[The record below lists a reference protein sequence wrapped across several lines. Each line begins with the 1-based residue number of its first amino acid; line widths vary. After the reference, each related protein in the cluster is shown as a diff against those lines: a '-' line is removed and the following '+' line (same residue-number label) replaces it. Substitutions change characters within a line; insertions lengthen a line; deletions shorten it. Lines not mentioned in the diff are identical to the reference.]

1 MDFFFHIGRYFAL
14 LGHSLQRAE
23 KRSVFIRQI
32 FLEIDKIGISSVG
45 IAAFISFFFGA
56 VMALQTSYN
65 MDTPLL
71 PDYLV
76 GLGTRD
82 AILLEFSSTIL
93 CLILAGKVGSNI
105 ASEIGTMRVTEQI
118 DALEIMGL
126 NSASFIVLPKIFA
139 AILSFPLLT
148 ILSMGVGIFGGWL
161 AGVMTGEVASEQY
174 IYGIQYMFIPYYIV
188 YSLVKTVVFSFVIIT
203 ISCYYGYYTEG
214 GALEVGRSSTR
225 AVVSS
230 SLVILIFNLLITNIM
245 L

>member
-1 MDFFFHIGRYFAL
+1 MDFFYHIGRYFAL
-14 LGHSLQRAE
+14 LKLSMQRAE
-23 KRSVFIRQI
+23 KRSVFVHQI
-32 FLEIDKIGISSVG
+32 FVEIDKIGISSVG
-45 IAAFISFFFGA
+45 IAAIISFFFGA

-65 MDTPLL
+65 MSTPLL

-118 DALEIMGL
+118 DALEIMGV
-126 NSASFIVLPKIFA
+126 NSANFIILPKIFA
-139 AILSFPLLT
+139 AVVSFPLLT
-148 ILSMGVGIFGGWL
+148 ILSMGVGIFGGWM
-161 AGVMTGEVASEQY
+161 AGVVSGEIASEQF
-174 IYGIQYMFIPYYIV
+174 IYGIQYASIPYYVI
-188 YSLVKTVVFSFVIIT
+188 YSLVKTVVFSFINIT

-214 GALEVGRSSTR
+214 GALEVGRASTR

>member
-1 MDFFFHIGRYFAL
+1 MDFLFHIGRYFSL
-14 LGHSLQRAE
+14 IKLSLQRAE
-23 KRSVFIRQI
+23 KRSVFTRQI
-32 FLEIDKIGISSVG
+32 FIEIDKIGISSVG

-65 MDTPLL
+65 MSSPML

-118 DALEIMGL
+118 DALETMGI
-126 NSASFIVLPKIFA
+126 NSANFIVLPKIFA
-139 AILSFPLLT
+139 AVISFPLLT
-148 ILSMGVGIFGGWL
+148 ILSMGVGIFGGWS
-161 AGVMTGEVASEQY
+161 AGVITGEISSEQF
-174 IYGIQYMFIPYYIV
+174 IYGVQYLFIPYYII
-188 YSLVKTVVFSFVIIT
+188 YSIVKTIVFAFIIIT
-203 ISCYYGYYTEG
+203 ISCYYGFYTEG
-214 GALEVGRSSTR
+214 GALEVGRASTR

>member
-1 MDFFFHIGRYFAL
+1 MDFFYHIGRYFAL
-14 LGHSLQRAE
+14 LKLSMQRAE
-23 KRSVFIRQI
+23 KRTVFIHQI
-32 FLEIDKIGISSVG
+32 FVEIDKIGISSVG
-45 IAAFISFFFGA
+45 IAAIISFFFGA

-65 MDTPLL
+65 MSTPLL

-118 DALEIMGL
+118 DALEIMGV
-126 NSASFIVLPKIFA
+126 NSANFIILPKMFA
-139 AILSFPLLT
+139 AVFSFPLLT
-148 ILSMGVGIFGGWL
+148 ILSMGVGIFGGWM
-161 AGVMTGEVASEQY
+161 AGVVSGEVPSEQF
-174 IYGIQYMFIPYYIV
+174 IYGIQYAFIPYYVI
-188 YSLVKTVVFSFVIIT
+188 YSLVKTVFFAFIIIT

-214 GALEVGRSSTR
+214 GALEVGRASTR